1 MGKVDSPNHLKMF
14 VSFLFDNIS
23 HESLKLVVLIVPG
36 AEDFKTVGHNL
47 FKLFKSNDHEP
58 SCAQNLKYT
67 AYIHFVVKQAGIG
80 GTVFRFSLVTIKGFL
95 YKCQLESG

>member
-1 MGKVDSPNHLKMF
+1 MPVIGNSVVFFEKSANLQTFMGKVDSPNHLEMF

-23 HESLKLVVLIVPG
+23 HESLELVVLIVPG

-58 SCAQNLKYT
+58 SGAQDLKYT
-67 AYIHFVVKQAGIG
+67 
-80 GTVFRFSLVTIKGFL
+80 T
-95 YKCQLESG
+95 